1 MSLFLQRSSFVVDAF
16 LVPNRHQSGQKE
28 LWSKERDQSSF
39 GEMFVSTA
47 AACRFPSLCMSCFWR
62 SWKRQYCCILDFHP
76 QTFKTQY
83 KTTLC
88 CVAGKNS
95 SVQSPP
101 KYRLKNIAWLLTVF
115 VISLYSDYFR
125 DVDICQCSEYKQSDI
140 IYLSSETQRQK
151 SLENTRITGNGAKIF
166 AKAKTLAA
174 REDYSTA
181 QKLYQQLIQEAPN
194 FAPAYSNLAN
204 IEVGA
209 FRILK
214 EPLSCIF
221 R

>member
-1 MSLFLQRSSFVVDAF
+1 
-16 LVPNRHQSGQKE
+16 
-28 LWSKERDQSSF
+28 
-39 GEMFVSTA
+39 MFVSTA